1 MKSEENKNGE
11 QQQLADIRWNEEEQ
25 PICQRFDDVY
35 FSTDEGL
42 EETRHN
48 FIYPNQLA
56 ERFRSLSEH
65 DLFRVAETG
74 FGTGLSFLAC
84 WQAWQ
89 ESGSLGQLE
98 FYSVEKYPL
107 NRKQLHKALK
117 QWPELAELTEALYQA
132 YPLLPANGWH
142 CLEFGSCRLQLFIGD
157 VLDGLRDMYR
167 TAYPRFLEH
176 NRQID
181 AWFLD
186 GFMPSKNPD
195 MWRPEVLR
203 AVAQLSNNDSTLST
217 FTAASAVRKG
227 LLELGF
233 DIKKA
238 SGFGLKREMLYG
250 TFTAAE
256 QEEKSWPT
264 SAFNSSDDAPWDL
277 NLPPTSK
284 QPKDVCIIGGG
295 IAASCSARAL
305 ANAGFSVIIL
315 ERHKALAQEGS
326 GNPQGVLYAK
336 LSHRAET
343 LSQFNLH
350 CLLYAQRFYRN
361 LLDNAEFENSGF
373 EADLCG
379 VVQLAQSEKHFTQQ
393 GLLVEHL
400 KQFGSTD
407 DFVQRLSAED
417 LSTLTGVHMDKPGL
431 YFPAAGW
438 LNPASACRAL
448 CQHPNIKVRYEQEV
462 DGIRKVDE
470 QWQCLDASEQV
481 IQSSDLLIIANA
493 NDARHFEQT
502 QQLPLKPVRGQ
513 VSYFDATA
521 ASQALQTVVC
531 GRGYIAPARNGE
543 HCLGASFNLHE
554 QSLDLRIEE
563 QSSNVQHLQDDC
575 PSLHNALNLSEL
587 NAEDPTELRGR
598 VALRCT
604 SPDYLP
610 LLGPVPDMSAM
621 RERFALLSRNAKA
634 TIPLPGCYHNGLYIS
649 VAYGSRGLCYAPLAA
664 AELLS
669 QIQQGPSPLGAK
681 IRKALNPARFTIR
694 DMIRR
699 KTTNTAVK
707 A

>member
-1 MKSEENKNGE
+1 MNREANKDSEP
-11 QQQLADIRWNEEEQ
+11 QQLADIRWNEDQQ

-35 FSTDEGL
+35 FSTDDGL

-56 ERFRSLSEH
+56 ERFQSLPA
-65 DLFRVAETG
+65 DGLFRVAETG

-84 WQAWQ
+84 WQAWR
-89 ESGSLGQLE
+89 ESGSQGRLE

-107 NRKQLHKALK
+107 NREQLHKALL
-117 QWPELAELTEALYQA
+117 QWPELADYTEAFYQA
-132 YPLLPANGWH
+132 YPILPAHGWH

-157 VLDGLRDMYR
+157 VLDGLEDMRR
-167 TAYPRFLEH
+167 TPYPRFLEH

-203 AVAQLSNNDSTLST
+203 AVAQLSRVDSTLST

-250 TFTAAE
+250 TFSGAE
-256 QEEKSWPT
+256 QEKKSWPT
-264 SAFNSSDDAPWDL
+264 SAFNSSHDAPWDL
-277 NLPPTSK
+277 SLPPDTL
-284 QPKDVCIIGGG
+284 QPKEVCIIGGG

-305 ANAGFSVIIL
+305 ANAGFSVTIL

-350 CLLYAQRFYRN
+350 CLLYAQRFYRD
-361 LLDNAEFENSGF
+361 LLDKDEFTGHGF

-379 VVQLAQSEKHFTQQ
+379 VVQLAQGEKQFTQQ
-393 GLLVEHL
+393 GQLLEHL
-400 KQFGSTD
+400 KQFGPTD
-407 DFVQRLSAED
+407 DFVQRLSAEE
-417 LSTLTGVHMDKPGL
+417 LSACTGVNMDKPGL

-438 LNPASACRAL
+438 LNPASACIAL
-448 CQHPNIKVRYEQEV
+448 CQHPNIKVCYKQEV
-462 DGIRKVDE
+462 DSIRKVDKL
-470 QWQCLDASEQV
+470 WHCLDASGQV
-481 IQSSDLLIIANA
+481 IQSSNLLIIANA

-502 QQLPLKPVRGQ
+502 QELPLKPVRGQ
-513 VSYFDATA
+513 VSYLNATA

-531 GRGYIAPARNGE
+531 GRGYIAPARHGE

-563 QSSNVQHLQDDC
+563 QNSNVQHLQDDC
-575 PSLHNALNLSEL
+575 PSLHTALNLAEI
-587 NAEDPTELRGR
+587 NAAMPTELRGR

-610 LLGPVPDMSAM
+610 LLGPVPNTPAM
-621 RERFALLSRNAKA
+621 HERFALLSRNAKA
-634 TIPLPGCYHNGLYIS
+634 TIPLPGCYHDGLYIS

-669 QIQQGPSPLGAK
+669 QIQQGPSPLGAQ

-699 KTTNTAVK
+699 KTPNTAVK